1 MLPLSPAFFAFA
13 GIAIALCW
21 AFYRWPSGR
30 LVVLLEMC
38 IRDRRRSG
46 HSRMQS
52 HRWAGLQEIARWIS
66 C

>member
-30 LVVLLEMC
+30 LVC
-38 IRDRRRSG
+38 F
-46 HSRMQS
+46 
-52 HRWAGLQEIARWIS
+52 
-66 C
+66 